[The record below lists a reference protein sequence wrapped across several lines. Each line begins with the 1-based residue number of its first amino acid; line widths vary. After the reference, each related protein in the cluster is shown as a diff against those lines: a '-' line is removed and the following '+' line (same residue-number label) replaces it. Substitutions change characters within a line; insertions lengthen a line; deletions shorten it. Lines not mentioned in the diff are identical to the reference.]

1 MKKFAKT
8 FILGLA
14 VVTFAASCGSEQT
27 QDNSQTFT
35 IENPDEVRAAGM
47 KKDFMGQTVTLNQ
60 ADIITITQNAANAE
74 NEDAAIALNIRNSM
88 LAADKE
94 TQALQVNFSASDEP
108 VENGMY
114 VFAID
119 TENEQDLTLEMY
131 DEEGFE
137 MAANNTVSLTAGNNY
152 KALNVESLQSGT
164 YLFRLKDDQGREL
177 SKEVEVVNKQ

>member
-1 MKKFAKT
+1 MKNFAKT
-8 FILGLA
+8 FILGLT
-14 VVTFAASCGSEQT
+14 VVTFAASCGSET
-27 QDNSQTFT
+27 TTDNNQTFT

-47 KKDFMGQTVTLNQ
+47 KEDFMGKTVTLNQ
-60 ADIITITQNAANAE
+60 ADVITISQSAADAE

-94 TQALQVNFSASDEP
+94 AQLLEVNFSASDEP

-137 MAANNTVSLTAGNNY
+137 MAANNTVSLTSGNNY
-152 KALNVESLQSGT
+152 KALNVEALESGN
-164 YLFRLKDDQGREL
+164 YIFRLKDDQGREL
-177 SKEVEVVNKQ
+177 SKEIEVRNQQ

>member
-1 MKKFAKT
+1 MKNFAKT
-8 FILGLA
+8 FILGLT
-14 VVTFAASCGSEQT
+14 VVTFAASCGNESTPSTE
-27 QDNSQTFT
+27 TFT

-47 KKDFMGQTVTLNQ
+47 KKDFMGETITLNQ
-60 ADIITITQNAANAE
+60 ASIITITQSAAAAD

-94 TQALQVNFSASDEP
+94 TQLLDVEFSASDEP

-119 TENEQDLTLEMY
+119 TEDEQDLTIEMY

-137 MAANNTVSLTAGNNY
+137 MAANNTVSLTSGNNY
-152 KALNVESLQSGT
+152 KALNVEALQSGN
-164 YLFRLKDDQGREL
+164 YLFRLKNDQGKEL
-177 SKEVEVVNKQ
+177 TKKIEVRN